1 MLGHSSLEMSSLRE
15 EESVEDLGDG
25 GDLGDAM
32 PMLLHTLH
40 EANADRN
47 VASVAEPSMRHA

>member
-25 GDLGDAM
+25 VEVCHHHHAEDDGEGDQEEDEADDAEHGEDGD
-32 PMLLHTLH
+32 
-40 EANADRN
+40 E
-47 VASVAEPSMRHA
+47 